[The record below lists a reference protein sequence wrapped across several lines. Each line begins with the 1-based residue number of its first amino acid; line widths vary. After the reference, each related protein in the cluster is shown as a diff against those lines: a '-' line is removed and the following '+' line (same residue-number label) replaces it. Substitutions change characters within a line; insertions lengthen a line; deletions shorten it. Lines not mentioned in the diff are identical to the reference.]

1 MSVVMDADRIGR
13 TLIRIAHEIL
23 ERNRGVEEL
32 ALIGIRTRGVPLAK
46 RLAQGILEI
55 HGHDVP
61 TGALDI
67 TLYRDDLMRH
77 AVGPQPLVRRTEIA
91 FSIDDRRILLVD
103 DVLYTGRTIR
113 AALDAL
119 IDFGRPKAI
128 QLVVLVDRGHREL
141 PIKADY
147 VGKRPIKKVPTLRGK
162 TVVNLFYEPS
172 TRTRTSFEI
181 AEKRLSADT
190 LNIAVA
196 SSSVLKGETLVDTA
210 MNIEAMQPDMI
221 VIRHAS
227 SGAGHLL
234 SRVCKSR
241 IINAGDGMHEHPTQA
256 LLDAFTIR
264 EHKQC
269 IEGLKIAI
277 IGDLL
282 HSRVLR
288 SNALLLT
295 KLGANLWVCGPP
307 TLVPPGIE
315 CLGVRVTTSVD
326 EAVRDAD
333 VIMMLRI
340 QQERMQGAFFP
351 SLREYFN
358 VFGMTTERVKLAK
371 PDVIIM
377 HPGPM
382 NRGVEI
388 ASDVADGPYS
398 VILEQV
404 ANGVAVRMAVLYLL
418 AGGVEDEAAA

>member
-1 MSVVMDADRIGR
+1 VKKD
-13 TLIRIAHEIL
+13 LL
-23 ERNRGVEEL
+23 
-32 ALIGIRTRGVPLAK
+32 GI
-46 RLAQGILEI
+46 
-55 HGHDVP
+55 
-61 TGALDI
+61 
-67 TLYRDDLMRH
+67 DDLSRDEIYRVLETAEAMR
-77 AVGPQPLVRRTEIA
+77 EI
-91 FSIDDRRILLVD
+91 
-103 DVLYTGRTIR
+103 G
-113 AALDAL
+113 
-119 IDFGRPKAI
+119 
-128 QLVVLVDRGHREL
+128 E
-141 PIKADY
+141 
-147 VGKRPIKKVPTLRGK
+147 RPIKKVPTLRGK

-210 MNIEAMQPDMI
+210 MNIEAMAPDMI
-221 VIRHAS
+221 VLRHAS
-227 SGAGHLL
+227 SGACHLL
-234 SRVCKSR
+234 SRICRSR

-264 EHKQC
+264 QHKPS
-269 IEGLKIAI
+269 IEGLKVAI
-277 IGDLL
+277 VGDLL

-288 SNALLLT
+288 SNILLLT
-295 KLGANLWVCGPP
+295 KLGAEVWVSGPP
-307 TLVPPGIE
+307 TLVPRGIE
-315 CLGVRVTTSVD
+315 RLGIRVSTTVD
-326 EAVRDAD
+326 DAIADAD

-358 VFGMTTERVKLAK
+358 VFGMTVERIGRAK
-371 PDVIIM
+371 SDVIVM

-388 ASDVADGPYS
+388 ASEVADGPYS

>member
-1 MSVVMDADRIGR
+1 M
-13 TLIRIAHEIL
+13 
-23 ERNRGVEEL
+23 
-32 ALIGIRTRGVPLAK
+32 K
-46 RLAQGILEI
+46 K
-55 HGHDVP
+55 
-61 TGALDI
+61 
-67 TLYRDDLMRH
+67 DL
-77 AVGPQPLVRRTEIA
+77 L
-91 FSIDDRRILLVD
+91 SIDDLTGDEIHLV
-103 DVLYTGRTIR
+103 
-113 AALDAL
+113 LDTAE
-119 IDFGRPKAI
+119 AM
-128 QLVVLVDRGHREL
+128 RE
-141 PIKADY
+141 I
-147 VGKRPIKKVPTLRGK
+147 GQRPIKKVPTLRGK

-196 SSSVLKGETLVDTA
+196 ASSVLKGETLADTA
-210 MNIEAMQPDMI
+210 MNIEAMAPDMI
-221 VIRHAS
+221 VVRHAS
-227 SGAGHLL
+227 SGAAHLL
-234 SRVCKSR
+234 SRICRSR

-256 LLDAFTIR
+256 LLDAFTIK
-264 EHKQC
+264 EHKKT
-269 IEGLKIAI
+269 IEGLKVAI
-277 IGDLL
+277 VGDLL

-288 SNALLLT
+288 SNVLLLT
-295 KLGANLWVCGPP
+295 KLGASVWLCGPP
-307 TLVPPGIE
+307 TLMPPGIE
-315 CLGVRVTTSVD
+315 CLGVHVTTSVD
-326 EAVRDAD
+326 EAVAGAD

-358 VFGMTTERVKLAK
+358 VFGMTAARVRGAK